1 MKLSLS
7 VLVCCLPMLSLA
19 ACSHASHS
27 HASSDEVKVV
37 DGHGTAT
44 VWGITFDVDEPGSAT
59 AGATA
64 VSSSREDSMENDL
77 RNELVM
83 GDVTIV
89 IEKQSD
95 AAITLNVNGEAYG
108 TLMSGDAV
116 AIDAER
122 NIEVNGVTRKP

>member
-7 VLVCCLPMLSLA
+7 VLVCCLPLISLA
-19 ACSHASHS
+19 ACSHRPPS

-37 DGHGTAT
+37 DGQGTAT
-44 VWGITFDVDEPGSAT
+44 VWGITFDVDEPGSST
-59 AGATA
+59 AGSTA

-89 IEKQSD
+89 VEQQPD
-95 AAITLNVNGEAYG
+95 AAITFTVNGQAYG
-108 TLMSGDAV
+108 TLQSGDAV